1 MSDRSLTTNW
11 KRIGRSGPTVDGRV
25 IEPKMIEE
33 AAANYNKDLFTAL
46 IWPEHQRGST
56 WGTVDAVKATD
67 NDEGGKDLYALIS
80 PNSYYIEANKQGQ
93 KLFTSM
99 ELRPD
104 FRKTGTWYLTGLG
117 ATDDPASVATS
128 EIRLSNIAAK
138 EGVFLSQIVEMT
150 DKEFTEATKESFMS
164 RLAAPFFKNKPDD
177 TDMADKAA
185 LQKLQQSIDALETK
199 FASLKGL
206 ADDAAKAPDAN
217 AAAINA
223 EAFSALVSKVAALEA
238 KHSEIYADNYSVR
251 VTAAETELA
260 DLKEK
265 LSNALAEQPG
275 TQGGEH
281 FGAKEDELAD
291 VY

>member
-11 KRIGRSGPTVDGRV
+11 KRIGRSGATVDGRV

-46 IWPEHQRGST
+46 IWPEHQR
-56 WGTVDAVKATD
+56 WFNMGTVDAIKATD
-67 NDEGGKDLYALIS
+67 NDEGGKDLFALIS
-80 PNSYYIEANKQGQ
+80 PNSYYLEANKQGQ

-99 ELRPD
+99 ELWPN

-117 ATDDPASVATS
+117 ATDTPASVAIS

-150 DKEFTEATKESFMS
+150 EREFTEPQKESFMS
-164 RLAAPFFKNKPDD
+164 RLAAPFFKSKPDE

-185 LQKLQQSIDALETK
+185 LEKLQQSIDALETK
-199 FASLKGL
+199 FASLKGI
-206 ADDAAKAPDAN
+206 ADDATKTPDA
-217 AAAINA
+217 AVINA
-223 EAFSALVSKVAALEA
+223 EAFAALVSKVAAIEA
-238 KHSEIYADNYSVR
+238 KHSEISMDNFSVR
-251 VTAAETELA
+251 TTAIETELA

-265 LSNALAEQPG
+265 LSNALSEQPG

-281 FGAKEDELAD
+281 FGVESDKLAD